1 MERGIDLCRKCILLI
16 GLLFL
21 IILLSACS
29 SRGMSGDAITA
40 QDIPDEPS
48 KDEITSIIK
57 NSSNYEMD
65 DIIEANFPLVATVEG
80 DSSNADIFATTR
92 FNLSELSSI
101 LTETIKPTEI
111 SEVKDNQQIMIYPDD
126 FITLRE
132 SKADSNVLLI
142 EVASDE
148 FVRRNYSP
156 NFLSTYFAIRL
167 LDNVLG
173 VDDWGR
179 KYRGSY
185 SGMGGMDTPSRGNT
199 TFRGGGPGSG
209 K

>member
-1 MERGIDLCRKCILLI
+1 MNG
-16 GLLFL
+16 G
-21 IILLSACS
+21 
-29 SRGMSGDAITA
+29 AITA
-40 QDIPDEPS
+40 EDIPDEPP
-48 KDEITSIIK
+48 KEEITTTIR
-57 NSSNYEMD
+57 NSSNYEID
-65 DIIEANFPLVATVEG
+65 DVIEANFPKVTSVKG

-92 FNLSELSSI
+92 FNLTELSSL

-111 SEVKDNQQIMIYPDD
+111 SAVKDNQQILIYTDE

-132 SKADSNVLLI
+132 SEADSSVLLI

-156 NFLSTYFAIRL
+156 NFLSTYFTLRL
-167 LDNVLG
+167 LDDVLD
-173 VDDWGR
+173 VDDWS
-179 KYRGSY
+179 KKHRGTY
-185 SGMGGMDTPSRGNT
+185 SGMGGLGTPSRGNT

>member
-1 MERGIDLCRKCILLI
+1 LCRKRIVLI

-29 SRGMSGDAITA
+29 SRGMSGEAITA

-48 KDEITSIIK
+48 KEEITTIIK

-65 DIIEANFPLVATVEG
+65 DIIEANFPLITTVEG
-80 DSSNADIFATTR
+80 DSSNAEIFATTR
-92 FNLSELSSI
+92 YNLTELSSI
-101 LTETIKPTEI
+101 LTETIEPTEI
-111 SEVKDNQQIMIYPDD
+111 SEVKDNQQILIYPDD

-132 SKADSNVLLI
+132 SKADSSVLLI

-167 LDNVLG
+167 LNDVLD

-179 KYRGSY
+179 KHRGSY
-185 SGMGGMDTPSRGNT
+185 SGMGGIDTPSRGNT

>member
-1 MERGIDLCRKCILLI
+1 LCKNKILLI

-21 IILLSACS
+21 VIILSACS
-29 SRGMSGDAITA
+29 SRGMDGGAITA
-40 QDIPDEPS
+40 EDIPDEPP
-48 KDEITSIIK
+48 KEEITTTIQH
-57 NSSNYEMD
+57 SSNNEID
-65 DIIEANFPLVATVEG
+65 DVIEANFPKVTSVEG

-92 FNLSELSSI
+92 FNLTELSSL

-111 SEVKDNQQIMIYPDD
+111 SAVKDNQQILIYTDE

-132 SKADSNVLLI
+132 SEADSSVLLI

-156 NFLSTYFAIRL
+156 NFLSTYFTLRL
-167 LDNVLG
+167 LDDVLD
-173 VDDWGR
+173 VDDWS
-179 KYRGSY
+179 KKHRGTY
-185 SGMGGMDTPSRGNT
+185 SGMGGLGTPSRGNT